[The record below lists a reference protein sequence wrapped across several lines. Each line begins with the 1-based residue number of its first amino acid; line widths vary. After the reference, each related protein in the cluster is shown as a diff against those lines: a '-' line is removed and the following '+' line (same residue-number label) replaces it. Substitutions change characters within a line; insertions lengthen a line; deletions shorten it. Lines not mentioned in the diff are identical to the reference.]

1 MSIIH
6 IRKLAGKKK
15 DAFRLNSAE
24 DIPEFLQNNVFI
36 FIGAEGDVAY
46 LRCVEGELTCPLG
59 TVIGYEQSDTTGTGY
74 NVWPIGNADTNLI
87 EEDGVFYQKP
97 TVIQAELMGERPS
110 DLTMGGLFWRNLQSS
125 PGKPRGS
132 WTIVTDWGESTGM
145 PGQAYW
151 VRYGT
156 KPDGT
161 PDANILTMSEQ
172 SFQDYYVCE
181 ADGTLICPLAEYQ
194 PA

>member
-6 IRKLAGKKK
+6 IRKLAGQRK
-15 DAFRLNSAE
+15 DAFRLNSQA
-24 DIPEFLQNNVFI
+24 DIPEFLLDNIHIDAQ
-36 FIGAEGDVAY
+36 GTAHLY
-46 LRCVEGELTCPLG
+46 CVEGQLTCSLG
-59 TVIGYEQSDTTGTGY
+59 TVIGYETSPTTDTGY
-74 NVWPIGNADTNLI
+74 NVWPIGNAATNLI
-87 EEDGVFYQKP
+87 EENGVFYQKP
-97 TVIQAELMGERPS
+97 TVLKAELIGEQPS
-110 DLTMGGLFWRNLQSS
+110 ELVAGCVVWRNYDENSGQ
-125 PGKPRGS
+125 PWGS

-156 KPDGT
+156 KPDGK
-161 PDANILTMSEQ
+161 PDANILTRGEQ
-172 SFQDYYVCE
+172 SFLDYYVCT

>member
-1 MSIIH
+1 MSIIY

-24 DIPEFLQNNVFI
+24 DIPEFLQNNVLI
-36 FIGAEGDVAY
+36 DDEGVAH
-46 LRCVEGELTCPLG
+46 LLCVEGWLTCPLG
-59 TVIGYEQSDTTGTGY
+59 TVIGYEQSGFTGTGY
-74 NVWPIGNADTNLI
+74 NVWPIGNAATNLI

-97 TVIQAELMGERPS
+97 TVAQAELMGEWPS
-110 DLTMGGLFWRNLQSS
+110 ELTMGCLYWRNFQSS
-125 PGKPRGS
+125 PRRPRGS

-151 VRYGT
+151 VRYG
-156 KPDGT
+156 KKIGGAPDV
-161 PDANILTMSEQ
+161 NILTMSEQ